1 MENLLLGL
9 DYSLSNIA
17 HQSLNLS
24 AQIDTNER
32 LSDIQV
38 SEVMNITSRTS
49 SIDAMKSLQY
59 CVFMR
64 NRRSSRPSFVSH
76 PFWLEEKFQTWK
88 SMPASSLIMVKGNYT
103 SRFEIKNFC
112 VDAIQLLRDARVPIF
127 WALRTTEQDAIQ
139 APSVTDILKNLVC
152 QVLRLNILAQNE
164 RSLALSCSK
173 FHRAETEA
181 QWFDLLGSVL
191 AGLPQIYIIV
201 DVEAASPIY
210 ASSKVFS
217 WPLGFLNVFKKLS
230 ERGLKTIVKVV
241 LVSYGSTVFQDLAQ
255 KDFQDCVISVG
266 RAQSTSLATRG
277 KVSSR
282 QRGMTGAGRGYGRGR
297 RERFAF

>member
-1 MENLLLGL
+1 MENLLLRL

-38 SEVMNITSRTS
+38 SDVMNITSRTS

-88 SMPASSLIMVKGNYT
+88 SMPASSLIIVKGNYT

-112 VDAIQLLRDARVPIF
+112 VDATQLLRDARVPIF
-127 WALRTTEQDAIQ
+127 WALRTTKQDAIQ
-139 APSVTDILKNLVC
+139 APSVTDILKNLIC
-152 QVLRLNILAQNE
+152 QVLRLNIPTQKE

-173 FHRAETEA
+173 FYGAETEA

-201 DVEAASPIY
+201 DAEAVSPIY

-217 WPLGFLNVFKKLS
+217 WPLRSLNVFKKLS

-241 LVSYGSTVFQDLAQ
+241 LVSYGSTTFQDLAQ
-255 KDFQDCVISVG
+255 KPSGLCDLSWSSSKHFVGDTRESSVE
-266 RAQSTSLATRG
+266 TKSLG
-277 KVSSR
+277 
-282 QRGMTGAGRGYGRGR
+282 
-297 RERFAF
+297 

>member
-1 MENLLLGL
+1 M
-9 DYSLSNIA
+9 IT

-38 SEVMNITSRTS
+38 SEVMNIISRAS

-64 NRRSSRPSFVSH
+64 NRRSSRPGFVSH
-76 PFWLEEKFQTWK
+76 QFWLEEKFRKWK
-88 SMPASSLIMVKGNYT
+88 SMPASSLVMVKGSYT

-112 VDAIQLLRDARVPIF
+112 VDAIQLLRDARVPIV
-127 WALRTTEQDAIQ
+127 WALRTTEQDAIHT
-139 APSVTDILKNLVC
+139 PSVTDILKNLIR
-152 QVLRLNILAQNE
+152 QVLRLNILTQNE
-164 RSLALSCSK
+164 RSLALNCSK
-173 FHRAETEA
+173 FHGAETEV

-201 DVEAASPIY
+201 DVEAASPIH
-210 ASSKVFS
+210 ADSKVFS
-217 WPLGFLNVFKKLS
+217 WPLGFLDVFKKLS

-241 LVSYGSTVFQDLAQ
+241 LVSYGCSVFQDLGQ
-255 KDFQDCVISVG
+255 KDLQDHVISVG
-266 RAQSTSLATRG
+266 RAQSTSLVRRG

-282 QRGMTGAGRGYGRGR
+282 QRGMTDAGRGYGRGR
-297 RERFAF
+297 REPFAF